1 MELLLPM
8 CVRPIRY
15 GLGILTHPWG
25 EHVTWPSKSVCSI
38 PLAVITH
45 SSFLAQTDPNPL
57 GLIEEL
63 MKQRSLFPQNLV
75 VRRKQSA
82 VQRMKPAREGSRD
95 ESLTRVLIFQELLGL
110 AMAEAVAETF
120 CYKS

>member
-8 CVRPIRY
+8 YVRPIRY

-38 PLAVITH
+38 PLAIITH

-63 MKQRSLFPQNLV
+63 IKQRSLFPQNHEQYGC
-75 VRRKQSA
+75 RK
-82 VQRMKPAREGSRD
+82 
-95 ESLTRVLIFQELLGL
+95 LELLL
-110 AMAEAVAETF
+110 AIFPGCEEEAICSAENEASQRG
-120 CYKS
+120 KQR